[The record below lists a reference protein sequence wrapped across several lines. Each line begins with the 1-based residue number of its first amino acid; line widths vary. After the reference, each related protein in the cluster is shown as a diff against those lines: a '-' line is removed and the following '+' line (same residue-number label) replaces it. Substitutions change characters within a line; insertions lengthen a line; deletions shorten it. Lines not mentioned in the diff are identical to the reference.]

1 MRVTRVLP
9 LSADVLA
16 LLVAISIRLPAGVAA
31 GSQAQRT
38 PAASDTSLAGV
49 WGAEDIYGPLVR
61 GELTVVRTAGG
72 WDARVAGFEITARTS
87 RDSIWIVLPDRQGE
101 FRGHMFADSQAIVG
115 FWIQPPGTVM
125 GVPYASPLRLHRAA
139 ANHGASV
146 WLGNV
151 VPLDERFSLY
161 LTVRPRPD
169 GSLVGSFHN
178 PEANSRGGAAAFSV
192 ERAGATVRFT
202 DTARASRNSPPPIV
216 ATYDSVQ
223 QQLIVPWVD
232 LGRPVVLTRRDRNNT
247 IGLYPR
253 TPAATEYQYQAPL
266 PAPDGW
272 TTARARMVGL
282 DEDRLAELVR
292 YVERGDP
299 LIDTTPLIQS
309 VLVARHGKLVLDE
322 YFYGFDQSRP
332 HDLRSASKTFA
343 SVLVGAAMMRGA
355 PIGPSTSVYTAFS
368 GDAPFANPD
377 PRKLRITLGELLTHS
392 TGLACDDNGDPAPG
406 NEDVMQS
413 QQAQPDWY
421 KYTLDL
427 PMTQDPGQHYAYCSA
442 TMNLAGGVVAA
453 AEHAW
458 LPTLF
463 DRWVATPL
471 QFQRYYVNLM
481 PTDQAYFGGGMQII
495 PRDLLKLGVAYL
507 QGGVWS
513 GRRIVTKA
521 WVDQSTAQQVGPAG
535 TADAD
540 GYAWH
545 RHTLTSGGRTFR
557 EYEANGNGGQLLIV
571 LPELDIAVVITG
583 ADYQRYGIWRRW
595 RNVLVPQYVIAA
607 ARDSDR

>member
-1 MRVTRVLP
+1 ML
-9 LSADVLA
+9 
-16 LLVAISIRLPAGVAA
+16 
-31 GSQAQRT
+31 
-38 PAASDTSLAGV
+38 
-49 WGAEDIYGPLVR
+49 
-61 GELTVVRTAGG
+61 
-72 WDARVAGFEITARTS
+72 
-87 RDSIWIVLPDRQGE
+87 
-101 FRGHMFADSQAIVG
+101 
-115 FWIQPPGTVM
+115 
-125 GVPYASPLRLHRAA
+125 
-139 ANHGASV
+139 
-146 WLGNV
+146 
-151 VPLDERFSLY
+151 
-161 LTVRPRPD
+161 
-169 GSLVGSFHN
+169 
-178 PEANSRGGAAAFSV
+178 
-192 ERAGATVRFT
+192 
-202 DTARASRNSPPPIV
+202 
-216 ATYDSVQ
+216 
-223 QQLIVPWVD
+223 
-232 LGRPVVLTRRDRNNT
+232 
-247 IGLYPR
+247 
-253 TPAATEYQYQAPL
+253 
-266 PAPDGW
+266 
-272 TTARARMVGL
+272 
-282 DEDRLAELVR
+282 
-292 YVERGDP
+292 
-299 LIDTTPLIQS
+299 
-309 VLVARHGKLVLDE
+309 
-322 YFYGFDQSRP
+322 
-332 HDLRSASKTFA
+332 
-343 SVLVGAAMMRGA
+343 
-355 PIGPSTSVYTAFS
+355 
-368 GDAPFANPD
+368 
-377 PRKLRITLGELLTHS
+377 
-392 TGLACDDNGDPAPG
+392 
-406 NEDVMQS
+406 S

-557 EYEANGNGGQLLIV
+557 EYEANGNGGQFLIV

-595 RNVLVPQYVIAA
+595 RDVLVPQYVIAA